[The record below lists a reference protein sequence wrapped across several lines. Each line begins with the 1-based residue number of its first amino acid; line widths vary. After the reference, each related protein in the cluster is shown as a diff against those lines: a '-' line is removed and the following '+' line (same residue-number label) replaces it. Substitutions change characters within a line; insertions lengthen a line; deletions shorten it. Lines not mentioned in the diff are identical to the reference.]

1 MRHKNKHTRR
11 KADKKH
17 LPKRGSKRRQHGAS
31 ARERAFALL
40 SDLRNGKGSY
50 SELLRKHHLDT
61 RTAHKY
67 LGKDLLGGSGGGRVR
82 PTKSDR
88 RLRTVMFP
96 MSVGDVPRR
105 THSSRDAAKLS
116 EYFRDRDKLLRGK
129 LSADDFEA
137 KWRGVRIAHEQI
149 FADAAAILRMADA
162 GDLKL
167 ENLYASVESAR

>member
-1 MRHKNKHTRR
+1 MKDTHKRSQR
-11 KADKKH
+11 APDKKRRS
-17 LPKRGSKRRQHGAS
+17 KRGSKRSKHATPT
-31 ARERAFALL
+31 RERALALL
-40 SDLRNGKGSY
+40 SDLRNGNDSY

-67 LGKDLLGGSGGGRVR
+67 LGKDLRGGAGGRRVG

-96 MSVGDVPRR
+96 TSVGDLPIR
-105 THSSRDAAKLS
+105 TRSSRDAARIS

-137 KWRGVRIAHEQI
+137 KWRGVRIAGEQI

-167 ENLYASVESAR
+167 ENLYASVESA